1 MSAQVRSILRQ
12 KCLIRGRRLFCT
24 EDTSKASPK
33 TTFST
38 FRLSA
43 NAMFASAAA
52 FAIGVFITNYAVY
65 KSMFEDA
72 KLLNEVA
79 TPLIMKIIEVD
90 LTRKLCETSTSITE
104 FRNVGDDSDYVTRP
118 LLEKSILKALE
129 QSLKNKGGNYDILVG
144 AKGAGKTSAVAR
156 VLREKKGVVALL
168 VSENDTRESLILKL
182 IKKCGIDVKQGLKI
196 DLEELGP
203 VLLKAAEIR
212 KGQPITI
219 VFEVERTSVAILNLI
234 KHFAKYLAVYANV
247 IIVLSE
253 ANAGLVFGDDKRQ
266 KIIWVDEMS
275 TEEAKQYARNV
286 HPDVSDADLE
296 LLFDKVGK
304 LALDILDSMKALKK
318 GIPAA
323 QVIDDAVL
331 AAKADLAAF
340 TLKPILAALKASP
353 DGVDVWAFDGVK
365 YEGVNLAEPMDVAVA
380 MKKKNC
386 LVYHMPSKQYRL
398 ATRAHRTALMQ
409 YKVPINTPVV
419 VK

>member
-1 MSAQVRSILRQ
+1 
-12 KCLIRGRRLFCT
+12 
-24 EDTSKASPK
+24 
-33 TTFST
+33 
-38 FRLSA
+38 
-43 NAMFASAAA
+43 MFASAAA

-118 LLEKSILKALE
+118 LLEWSILKALE

-168 VSENDTRESLILKL
+168 VSDNDTPESLILKL
-182 IKKCGIDVKQGLKI
+182 IKKCGIDVKQGLKT

-212 KGQPITI
+212 EGRPIII
-219 VFEVERTSVAILNLI
+219 VFEVERTTVSVAILNLI
-234 KHFAKYLAVYANV
+234 KNFAKYLAVYANV

-304 LALDILDSMKALKK
+304 LPLDILDSMKALKK

-353 DGVDVWAFDGVK
+353 DGVDVWAFDGVE

-398 ATRAHRTALMQ
+398 ATRAHRTASMQ